1 MSFYLVKRNQTY
13 YYRIKIP
20 SDLSHLIPS
29 KEIKQ
34 SLKTRNLDAAKIV
47 SSGINAKVQSLFG
60 LLRVGS
66 LDQEQISHLIAPY
79 LPRKPSTKVKA
90 VAGRGSSENIL
101 SAVIELFISDKGVRW
116 TTKTHLEF
124 SCMFDVLLELLG
136 DEDVSMLTRAD
147 GLACRGKLMRLP
159 ANFRKKKQYR
169 GMSVGEILKTEPE
182 ETLTPKTI
190 NKYLVL
196 LSSLCKWCVKNGMM
210 DTNIAEGLSLP
221 EETSAHEQRSA
232 YSPEDLV
239 RILYSLPREDAYP
252 ERYWIP
258 VIAMY
263 SGMRLDEI
271 CQLHLEDIKEVDGIL
286 CFDINDGGQ
295 RKVKTSASKR
305 IVPVHP
311 ALVENDFDRYL
322 GSRRVNGASKL
333 WENLSP
339 NKYGYWGKSFGKWYG
354 QFNRQYVIKDPLK
367 VFHSFRHTV
376 ADTLKQKGVPE
387 GIISEI
393 LGHANGSITTGR
405 YGKRYKPKVLLEAL
419 MKLDYLKEK
428 ESV

>member
-1 MSFYLVKRNQTY
+1 MLLYLWKRNHTY

-20 SDLSHLIPS
+20 SDLSHYFPTGLLRV
-29 KEIKQ
+29 
-34 SLKTRNLDAAKIV
+34 SLKTRHADAAKTAAANIHSRV
-47 SSGINAKVQSLFG
+47 QNAFA
-60 LLRVGS
+60 LLRTEALPPEQVGVLVAS
-66 LDQEQISHLIAPY
+66 I
-79 LPRKPSTKVKA
+79 LPSKRSFKIVEGDGGLEAGVKLSEA
-90 VAGRGSSENIL
+90 IQQFVA
-101 SAVIELFISDKGVRW
+101 DKGVRW
-116 TTKTHLEF
+116 TRKTHLEF
-124 SCMFDVLLELLG
+124 TSMFDVLIEVIG
-136 DEDVSMLTRAD
+136 DKRVGVLTRAD
-147 GLACRGKLMRLP
+147 GLDCREKLMRLP

-169 GMSVGEILKTEPE
+169 GMTIQKIVNSEAT

-210 DTNIAEGLSLP
+210 ETNIAEGLSLP

-239 RILYSLPREDAYP
+239 RILYSLPRDPAYP
-252 ERYWIP
+252 ERFWIP

-263 SGMRLDEI
+263 TGMRLDEI
-271 CQLHLEDIKEVDGIL
+271 CQLHLEDIREVDGIL

-295 RKVKTSASKR
+295 RKVKTSAGKR

-311 ALVENDFDRYL
+311 ELVNRGFLRYL
-322 GSRRVNGASKL
+322 EEQKSRGAIQL
-333 WENLSP
+333 WENLRP

-354 QFNRQYVIKDPLK
+354 QFNRKCVTADPLK

-376 ADTLKQKGVPE
+376 ADTLKQKGVAE
-387 GIISEI
+387 GVIAEI

-405 YGKRYKPKVLLEAL
+405 YGKRYRPAVLLEAL
-419 MKLDYLKEK
+419 EHLNY
-428 ESV
+428 

>member
-1 MSFYLVKRNQTY
+1 MLLYLWKRKHTY

-20 SDLSHLIPS
+20 SDLSQYFPTEQIRL
-29 KEIKQ
+29 
-34 SLKTRNLDAAKIV
+34 SLKTRHADAAKTAAANIH
-47 SSGINAKVQSLFG
+47 SRVQNTFA
-60 LLRVGS
+60 LLRTEA
-66 LDQEQISHLIAPY
+66 LPPEQAGVLVASI
-79 LPRKPSTKVKA
+79 LPSRRSFKVVEGNDSPEVSVKLSEVIQQF
-90 VAGRGSSENIL
+90 VA
-101 SAVIELFISDKGVRW
+101 DKGVRW
-116 TTKTHLEF
+116 TKKTHLEF
-124 SCMFDVLLELLG
+124 TSMFDVLVEVMG
-136 DEDVSMLTRAD
+136 NKDVSTLTRAD
-147 GLACRGKLMRLP
+147 GLACREKLMRLP

-169 GMSVGEILKTEPE
+169 GMTIQQIVDSGAT

-210 DTNIAEGLSLP
+210 ETNIAEGLSLP
-221 EETSAHEQRSA
+221 EETRAHEQRSA

-239 RILYSLPREDAYP
+239 RILYSLPRDDAYP

-311 ALVENDFDRYL
+311 VLVDKGFVRYL
-322 GSRRVNGASKL
+322 ESRRADGASKL

-354 QFNRQYVIKDPLK
+354 QFNRQYVTKDSLK

-387 GIISEI
+387 GIIGEI

-405 YGKRYKPKVLLEAL
+405 YGKRYRPEVLLEAL
-419 MKLDYLKEK
+419 GLVGY
-428 ESV
+428 